1 MTSQPG
7 VFPKHPPFEGL
18 LRPSFVSPRR
28 TDGPPNIWD
37 TSGISGNVDIDALFL
52 AALWLSH
59 WARGC
64 GLVEQPTASSRFGS
78 TGVLWVLTGT
88 HRCDTPIQAG

>member
-1 MTSQPG
+1 MSLIIIIIIL
-7 VFPKHPPFEGL
+7 K
-18 LRPSFVSPRR
+18 
-28 TDGPPNIWD
+28 IKIIIKI
-37 TSGISGNVDIDALFL
+37 ISIIISIIIIIFRIKILTFNVDIDALFL

-78 TGVLWVLTGT
+78 TGVLWV
-88 HRCDTPIQAG
+88 

>member
-1 MTSQPG
+1 MGQEICLIHG
-7 VFPKHPPFEGL
+7 Q
-18 LRPSFVSPRR
+18 VSL
-28 TDGPPNIWD
+28 NLFY
-37 TSGISGNVDIDALFL
+37 SVDIDALFL

-78 TGVLWVLTGT
+78 TGVLWV
-88 HRCDTPIQAG
+88 